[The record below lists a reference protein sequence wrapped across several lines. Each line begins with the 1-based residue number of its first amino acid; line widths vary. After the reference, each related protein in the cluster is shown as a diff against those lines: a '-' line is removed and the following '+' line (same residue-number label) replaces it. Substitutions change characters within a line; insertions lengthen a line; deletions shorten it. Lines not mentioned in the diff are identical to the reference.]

1 MYPTI
6 KRTVTKSSYFLGLSL
21 GQSLFTMGDK
31 LLSFSGVETLTAAA
45 SSTSLSLEQLEDS
58 PLDIIIL
65 PAIYAV
71 ELSAWEV
78 F

>member
-65 PAIYAV
+65 PAIHAV
-71 ELSAWEV
+71 ELSA
-78 F
+78 